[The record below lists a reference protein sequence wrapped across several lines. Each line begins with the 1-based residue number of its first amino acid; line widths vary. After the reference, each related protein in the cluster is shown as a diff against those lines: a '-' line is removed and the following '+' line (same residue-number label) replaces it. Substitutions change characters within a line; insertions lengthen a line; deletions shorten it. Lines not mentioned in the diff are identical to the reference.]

1 MLARNDKLSHFKDVG
16 NIKDFLQS
24 YKLNLIQAINFLKT
38 SSAMGKDVFLCIFY
52 LNVCL
57 NPYDTFKSM
66 DFDFN
71 QFYEENEN

>member
-1 MLARNDKLSHFKDVG
+1 
-16 NIKDFLQS
+16 
-24 YKLNLIQAINFLKT
+24 
-38 SSAMGKDVFLCIFY
+38 MGKDVFLCIFY